1 MARMRPAPAVRW
13 PAVPSAFPARAAVRR
28 PTIRSRCRARPRKHA
43 VAWTGVFVSLTVLLG
58 ACRGADQGPCAAAP
72 VVVDSTFHAYTDS
85 GVPIASFALHQ
96 VFGGAGEPCSAEA
109 PIQLAISSDA
119 LAPLAFRYTLRGY
132 DEKGGSAWIFLGAIT
147 RLAPGDTIDQGTV
160 ARSRVRIDVNT
171 RVGFDSVRVV
181 P

>member
-1 MARMRPAPAVRW
+1 MLRTPPVLRLPP
-13 PAVPSAFPARAAVRR
+13 RAAFDLR
-28 PTIRSRCRARPRKHA
+28 PGLPALA
-43 VAWTGVFVSLTVLLG
+43 LVGALGFMASLGLLLA
-58 ACRGADQGPCAAAP
+58 ACKGMDLGPCTAQQ

-85 GVPIASFALHQ
+85 GLPIASFALHQ
-96 VFGGAGEPCSAEA
+96 VFGGVPAPCSNEA
-109 PIQLAISSDA
+109 PIQLAITSDA
-119 LAPLAFRYTLRGY
+119 VAPLAFRYTLRGY
-132 DEKGGSAWIFLGAIT
+132 DEKGGNAWIFLGAVT